1 MTSEP
6 DSMRKEYDMSAIEIE
21 ETVVGSGRERAAAAV
36 STSASW
42 GEHLTGLGSGILRYG
57 LVFLLIAIGSTKFF
71 AFEAKAI
78 QPLVA
83 HSPFLSWLY
92 PVLGLQGVS
101 NLFGLSEVSIGLL
114 IALRPVSPKL
124 SALGSLAGIAT
135 FLTTLSFLFT
145 TPGALAPG
153 SDAGG
158 FLVKDIVLL
167 GAAVYT
173 TGEALHAAAGSSR
186 S

>member
-1 MTSEP
+1 
-6 DSMRKEYDMSAIEIE
+6 MSAVEINE
-21 ETVVGSGRERAAAAV
+21 SIIASDPAQPAAATPMPAL
-36 STSASW
+36 W
-42 GEHLTGLGSGILRYG
+42 GQRLTGLGTGILRYG

-71 AFEAKAI
+71 TFEAQAI
-78 QPLVA
+78 QPLVG

-101 NLFGLSEVSIGLL
+101 NLFGLSEVITGVL
-114 IALRPVSPKL
+114 IALRPLSPKL
-124 SALGSLAGIAT
+124 SASGSLVGILI

-173 TGEALHAAAGSSR
+173 AGEALRAAAR
-186 S
+186 PRR

>member
-1 MTSEP
+1 
-6 DSMRKEYDMSAIEIE
+6 MSAVEIKE
-21 ETVVGSGRERAAAAV
+21 SVIGSDPEQPAAIPVPAL
-36 STSASW
+36 W
-42 GEHLTGLGSGILRYG
+42 GKRLTDLGTGILRYG

-71 AFEAKAI
+71 AFEARAI
-78 QPLVA
+78 QPLVG
-83 HSPFLSWLY
+83 HSPFVSWLY

-101 NLFGLSEVSIGLL
+101 NLFGLSEVMTGIL
-114 IALRPVSPKL
+114 IALRPASPKL
-124 SALGSLAGIAT
+124 SAAGSLVAILI

-158 FLVKDIVLL
+158 FLVKDTVLL

-173 TGEALHAAAGSSR
+173 AGEALRAAAGSRTS
-186 S
+186 

>member
-1 MTSEP
+1 M
-6 DSMRKEYDMSAIEIE
+6 
-21 ETVVGSGRERAAAAV
+21 
-36 STSASW
+36 
-42 GEHLTGLGSGILRYG
+42 
-57 LVFLLIAIGSTKFF
+57 
-71 AFEAKAI
+71 
-78 QPLVA
+78 
-83 HSPFLSWLY
+83 
-92 PVLGLQGVS
+92 
-101 NLFGLSEVSIGLL
+101 SEVATGIL

-124 SALGSLAGIAT
+124 SAVGSLAGIAI

-167 GAAVYT
+167 GAAIYT
-173 TGEALHAAAGSSR
+173 AGEALRPAAGSSR

>member
-1 MTSEP
+1 
-6 DSMRKEYDMSAIEIE
+6 MSALEINE
-21 ETVVGSGRERAAAAV
+21 SAMRSDPGRPAAT
-36 STSASW
+36 SLLSASW
-42 GEHLTGLGSGILRYG
+42 GKHLTGLGTGILRYG

-71 AFEAKAI
+71 TFEARAI
-78 QPLVA
+78 QPLVS

-92 PVLGLQGVS
+92 PALGLQGVS
-101 NLFGLSEVSIGLL
+101 NLFGLSELITGIL

-124 SALGSLAGIAT
+124 SAAGSLIGILI

-173 TGEALHAAAGSSR
+173 AGEALRAAAR
-186 S
+186 PRR

>member
-1 MTSEP
+1 
-6 DSMRKEYDMSAIEIE
+6 MSAVEIKE
-21 ETVVGSGRERAAAAV
+21 SVIRSMPEQPAA
-36 STSASW
+36 TSSVPASW
-42 GEHLTGLGSGILRYG
+42 GKHLTGLGTGILRYG

-71 AFEAKAI
+71 TFEARAI
-78 QPLVA
+78 EPLVS
-83 HSPFLSWLY
+83 HSPFLGWLY

-101 NLFGLSEVSIGLL
+101 NLFGVSEVITGIL
-114 IALRPVSPKL
+114 IALRPVSTKL
-124 SALGSLAGIAT
+124 SAAGSLFGILI
-135 FLTTLSFLFT
+135 FLSTLSFLFT

-173 TGEALHAAAGSSR
+173 AGEALRARAGSPR
-186 S
+186 

>member
-1 MTSEP
+1 MNG
-6 DSMRKEYDMSAIEIE
+6 IEIRE
-21 ETVVGSGRERAAAAV
+21 SVIGGSVIGSRPERSATAIPV
-36 STSASW
+36 SASW
-42 GEHLTGLGSGILRYG
+42 GERLTGLGTGILRYG

-83 HSPFLSWLY
+83 HSPFVSWLY
-92 PVLGLQGVS
+92 PVLGLQEVS
-101 NLFGLSEVSIGLL
+101 NLFGLAEVGTGIL
-114 IALRPVSPKL
+114 IALRPVSPRL
-124 SALGSLAGIAT
+124 SAVGSLAGIAI

-167 GAAVYT
+167 GAAIYT
-173 TGEALHAAAGSSR
+173 AGEALRSAAGASR

>member
-1 MTSEP
+1 MSVVEI
-6 DSMRKEYDMSAIEIE
+6 KESVISSGPARSATAIP
-21 ETVVGSGRERAAAAV
+21 A
-36 STSASW
+36 SASW
-42 GEHLTGLGSGILRYG
+42 GEHLTGLGTGILRYG

-78 QPLVA
+78 QPFVA
-83 HSPFLSWLY
+83 HSLFVSWLY

-101 NLFGLSEVSIGLL
+101 NLFGMSEVATGIL

-124 SALGSLAGIAT
+124 SAVGSLAGIAI

-145 TPGALAPG
+145 TPGALVPG
-153 SDAGG
+153 SDVGG

-167 GAAVYT
+167 GAAIYT
-173 TGEALHAAAGSSR
+173 AGEALRSAAESSR
-186 S
+186 P